1 MSIVKIMKS
10 TIDKTKSTTYL
21 TKWDLNL
28 KIQNIVMNLIKS
40 LLVIFFWYC
49 YPCPDETLILTN
61 PN

>member
-28 KIQNIVMNLIKS
+28 IIQNIVMNLINS
-40 LLVIFFWYC
+40 
-49 YPCPDETLILTN
+49 
-61 PN
+61 